1 MKPIK
6 NFVWFEGD
14 VRQLPHYNFHWD
26 GNFIKTNEKFLLYN
40 YSNISIRYT
49 NGEDAI
55 TYLKRFWATFPKL
68 SHTNFHFEHFS
79 RNY

>member
-26 GNFIKTNEKFLLYN
+26 GNFIKTNENFFY
-40 YSNISIRYT
+40 IIIR
-49 NGEDAI
+49 
-55 TYLKRFWATFPKL
+55 TYQ
-68 SHTNFHFEHFS
+68 
-79 RNY
+79 